1 MVSRENVTTPSRS
14 RSFMRIPIVR
24 TTARPTYRAALA
36 FSAAVA
42 LLATGCALAGKS
54 KPHGID
60 EMIAG
65 AKTAAD
71 HEAIAARY
79 DDEAA
84 SARAKS
90 EMHERMAVSYR
101 NIGGRGIA
109 KAHMDAHCESLAKI
123 YEQAAKE
130 NAALADGHREMAK

>member
-1 MVSRENVTTPSRS
+1 M
-14 RSFMRIPIVR
+14 
-24 TTARPTYRAALA
+24 RPTLIAAFA
-36 FSAAVA
+36 FVVAA

-54 KPHGID
+54 KLQGID
-60 EMIAG
+60 DMIAG

-79 DDEAA
+79 DDEVA

-90 EMHERMAVSYR
+90 EMHQRMAVSYR

-109 KAHMDAHCESLAKI
+109 KAHMDEHCESLARI

-130 NAALADGHREMAK
+130 NVALAQGHREMAK